1 MIADE
6 NDGTEIVG
14 AGAFAMFQDQLA
26 RSEYASMYDVLRK
39 RVLGADLEFDVAKA
53 DLAGAFKKLGLAD
66 LKQEMTEIAQK
77 IAGNTATD
85 QDKAR
90 YRELGEKLKSL

>member
-1 MIADE
+1 MGSDLE
-6 NDGTEIVG
+6 LEG
-14 AGAFAMFQDQLA
+14 AI
-26 RSEYASMYDVLRK
+26 
-39 RVLGADLEFDVAKA
+39 ADLE
-53 DLAGAFKKLGLAD
+53 GAFKKLELTH

-90 YRELGEKLKSL
+90 YRELGEKLKFS